1 MQKTLTMIKSGC
13 MWNKYIVMVQKMN
26 ILYWNGHFCMQTN
39 NPQIIH
45 NKLVYSRVTYC
56 HIHISVLLISQICLH
71 VLSPKGLK
79 AKYINFLP
87 HISLD
92 SFEFGYS
99 TTPITDLA
107 IRTSVKMLTLEERTG

>member
-1 MQKTLTMIKSGC
+1 MAISVC
-13 MWNKYIVMVQKMN
+13 R
-26 ILYWNGHFCMQTN
+26 H

-79 AKYINFLP
+79 EKYIIFATYF
-87 HISLD
+87 SR
-92 SFEFGYS
+92 FF
-99 TTPITDLA
+99 
-107 IRTSVKMLTLEERTG
+107 